1 MPKDTFDKPLETA
14 LEHAWSHFQYHA
26 GQRLQMV
33 RYFLIL
39 YAFLFAGVVSFLNG
53 DGTIILSPL
62 IGVVLGIIIV
72 FAIGV
77 FRRLDR
83 RNEELI
89 ELSEKVIEDLEA
101 KLKQEIDE
109 DVFSKGSIN
118 IIAASNTKQ
127 NTNWK
132 YGHNLP
138 ILFTLCYWAAGL
150 LIIFALLRLWFD
162 AGGYFGLR

>member
-1 MPKDTFDKPLETA
+1 MPNNTFEKPLETA

-39 YAFLFAGVVSFLNG
+39 YAFLFAGVISFLG
-53 DGTIILSPL
+53 GEGIRIVSPL
-62 IGVVLGIIIV
+62 IGVILGIIIF

-101 KLKQEIDE
+101 KLKQEFDE
-109 DVFSKGSIN
+109 TVFSKGDIN
-118 IIAASNTKQ
+118 IIAGSNTEQ
-127 NTNWK
+127 NANWK

-138 ILFTLCYWAAGL
+138 ILFRLCYWAAGL
-150 LIIFALLRLWFD
+150 LILFALLRLGFD
-162 AGGYFGLR
+162 AIHHFGLR